1 MSKISLTN
9 HKLGELCN
17 ISSAKRI
24 FENEYVSSGIPF
36 IRGLEISNGS
46 ILKDDAIFDCYI
58 SKERYQQ
65 IVSKYG
71 KPSKGDI
78 LITAVGTIGNLCYL
92 TKDIDFYF
100 KDGNIIWFSKIND
113 CCYSNW
119 LYYYMKCDYF
129 KGQLKYSMIGAVQK
143 ALTIDMLNKVIVPLP
158 PLPIQRKIAA
168 VLTALDDK
176 IALNRRIN
184 DKLEAMAKRLYD
196 YWFVQ
201 FDFPDENGRPY
212 KSSGGKMVWNETL
225 KREIPAG
232 WEVNNLYY
240 IADYINGLACQNYRP
255 KDNKKSLPVIKIKE
269 MNEGIG
275 ADTERCALDIPNRF
289 IVLNGDI
296 LFSWSATLM
305 VILWNGEIGGL
316 NQHIFKV
323 VPKSYFTKSFV
334 YQILKSYI
342 INFQNIALSRKT
354 TMGHITSEHISL
366 SSICIPPEYIVS
378 LFSRRIDSIYKC
390 ISTNEREIARLTS
403 LRDRLLPLLMNG
415 QVVVD

>member
-1 MSKISLTN
+1 
-9 HKLGELCN
+9 
-17 ISSAKRI
+17 
-24 FENEYVSSGIPF
+24 
-36 IRGLEISNGS
+36 
-46 ILKDDAIFDCYI
+46 
-58 SKERYQQ
+58 
-65 IVSKYG
+65 
-71 KPSKGDI
+71 
-78 LITAVGTIGNLCYL
+78 
-92 TKDIDFYF
+92 
-100 KDGNIIWFSKIND
+100 
-113 CCYSNW
+113 
-119 LYYYMKCDYF
+119 MKCDYF

-289 IVLNGDI
+289 IV
-296 LFSWSATLM
+296 
-305 VILWNGEIGGL
+305 
-316 NQHIFKV
+316 
-323 VPKSYFTKSFV
+323 
-334 YQILKSYI
+334 
-342 INFQNIALSRKT
+342 
-354 TMGHITSEHISL
+354 
-366 SSICIPPEYIVS
+366 
-378 LFSRRIDSIYKC
+378 
-390 ISTNEREIARLTS
+390 
-403 LRDRLLPLLMNG
+403 
-415 QVVVD
+415 